1 MEIKN
6 KKILVMGLGITG
18 VSSLNIL
25 KKHTTHI
32 FVYDNKPAHFIKQ
45 KLSSENLDAKIID
58 IDNLSEL
65 NEMDLIVK
73 SPGVKP
79 EHIILQKA
87 KELNISVISDI
98 ELAYFLTNTQNI
110 VGITGTN
117 GKTTA
122 TILAGEVFK
131 ASGKK
136 TFVTGNVGVGI
147 LDKIEE
153 LKEKDIL
160 IIELSSFQLQ
170 HTHLFRPKA
179 ALILNITPD
188 HLDWHNT
195 MENYINAKLKI
206 FKNQTQDD
214 YLVLN
219 YDDPILKK
227 LEGSTLAKT
236 MWFSIKEE
244 LSEGIFI
251 RNNSI
256 VYKSEDLEETII
268 LLKDI
273 KLLGSH
279 NLENICGVIGLAKA
293 FKINT
298 KIIADTIRNFKGV
311 PHRLEFVGEY
321 KGVKYYNDSK
331 GTNID
336 STIKAIEAVDGPL
349 VLIAGG
355 YDKGA
360 AYDKLIDCFKNK
372 GDDLILIGQ
381 TKNLLKKSAEN
392 KGIKNIYLFDNMEE
406 AVLKAIEISKPGL
419 SILLSPACASWDMY
433 DSFEERGDHFKRL
446 VVELRDVNL
455 K

>member
-25 KKHTTHI
+25 KKYTTHI

-170 HTHLFRPKA
+170 YTHLFRPKA

-381 TKNLLKKSAEN
+381 TKNLLKKSAES

-446 VVELRDVNL
+446 VMELRDVNL

>member
-25 KKHTTHI
+25 KKYTTHI

-170 HTHLFRPKA
+170 YTHLFRPKA

-381 TKNLLKKSAEN
+381 TKNLIKKSAEN
-392 KGIKNIYLFDNMEE
+392 IVFAIYN
-406 AVLKAIEISKPGL
+406 
-419 SILLSPACASWDMY
+419 
-433 DSFEERGDHFKRL
+433 
-446 VVELRDVNL
+446 
-455 K
+455 

>member
-25 KKHTTHI
+25 KKYTTHI
-32 FVYDNKPAHFIKQ
+32 YVYDNKPTHFIKQ

-65 NEMDLIVK
+65 NEIDLIVK

-131 ASGKK
+131 ASDKK
-136 TFVTGNVGVGI
+136 TFVTGNVGVGV
-147 LDKIEE
+147 LDKIEDV
-153 LKEKDIL
+153 KEKDIL

-170 HTHLFRPKA
+170 YTHLFRPKA

-381 TKNLLKKSAEN
+381 TKNLLKKSAES

-446 VVELRDVNL
+446 VMELRDVNL

>member
-1 MEIKN
+1 MKIKN

-25 KKHTTHI
+25 KKYTTHI

-381 TKNLLKKSAEN
+381 TKNLLKKSAES

>member
-6 KKILVMGLGITG
+6 KKILVLGLGITG

-25 KKHTTHI
+25 KKYTTHI

-170 HTHLFRPKA
+170 YTHLFRPKA

-214 YLVLN
+214 YLILN

-381 TKNLLKKSAEN
+381 TKNLLKKSAES

>member
-25 KKHTTHI
+25 KKYTTHI

-170 HTHLFRPKA
+170 YTHLFRPKA

>member
-6 KKILVMGLGITG
+6 KKILVMGLGVTG

-25 KKHTTHI
+25 KKQTTNI
-32 FVYDNKPAHFIKQ
+32 FVYDDKPINIIKQ
-45 KLSSENLDAKIID
+45 KLTSKSLDAKIID
-58 IDNLSEL
+58 IDNLKEL
-65 NEMDLIVK
+65 KDMDLIVK
-73 SPGVKP
+73 SPGIKQD
-79 EHIILQKA
+79 HFILQKA
-87 KELNISVISDI
+87 EELNIPIISDV
-98 ELAYFLTNTQNI
+98 ELGYLLTNTENI

-122 TILAGEVFK
+122 TILAGKIFK
-131 ASGKK
+131 AWGKK

-153 LKEKDIL
+153 VKEKDIL
-160 IIELSSFQLQ
+160 LIELSSFQLY
-170 HTHLFRPKA
+170 HTYFFRPKA

-206 FKNQTQDD
+206 SKNQTPDD

-227 LEGSTLAKT
+227 LEGTVLAKIV
-236 MWFSIKEE
+236 WFSIKKE
-244 LSEGIFI
+244 LQEGIFI
-251 RNNSI
+251 RNNQI
-256 VYKSEDLEETII
+256 VYKSEGLEETII
-268 LLKDI
+268 HLEDI

-293 FKINT
+293 FRINT
-298 KIIADTIRNFKGV
+298 KIIAEEIKNFKGV
-311 PHRLEFVGEY
+311 AHRLEFIGEY

-331 GTNID
+331 ATNVD
-336 STIKAIEAVDGPL
+336 STIKAIEALHGPL

-355 YDKGA
+355 YDRGA
-360 AYDKLIDCFKNK
+360 TYDKLIDCFKNK
-372 GDDLILIGQ
+372 GEDLILIGQ
-381 TKNLLKKSAEN
+381 TKKLLKKTALN
-392 KGIKNIYLFDNMEE
+392 KGIKNIYIFDNMED
-406 AVLKAIEISKPGL
+406 AVLKAIEISKAGW

-433 DSFEERGDHFKRL
+433 DNFEKRGDHFK
-446 VVELRDVNL
+446 ELFIELTGVIQ